1 MSFIIHE
8 ALRYAVDV

>member
-8 ALRYAVDV
+8 IPVLK